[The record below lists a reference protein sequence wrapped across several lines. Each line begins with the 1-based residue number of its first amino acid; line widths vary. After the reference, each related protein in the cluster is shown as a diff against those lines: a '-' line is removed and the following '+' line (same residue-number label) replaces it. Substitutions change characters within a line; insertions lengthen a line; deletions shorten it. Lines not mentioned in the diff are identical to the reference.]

1 MPMAAT
7 GLVRTEAPPQ
17 RNSGLHP
24 VYCWPRMGLGALGR
38 TGSLGQDFLPIF
50 SAIRDGRTRPKL
62 VTRGSYELTDDGS
75 TCTPGPMVELTE
87 TRFM

>member
-17 RNSGLHP
+17 RNFGLHP

-38 TGSLGQDFLPIF
+38 TGSLGQDFLPISRQF
-50 SAIRDGRTRPKL
+50 GTGEPVPNWLRVG
-62 VTRGSYELTDDGS
+62 LTS
-75 TCTPGPMVELTE
+75 
-87 TRFM
+87 